1 MAPAGDDLQHW
12 DVLPSPPMREELN
25 LYHADLYRP
34 PAIGTPDPITLV
46 GQPDTGSRRF
56 RTSARIIPTVLAM
69 GIVGMGWADPHVV
82 WMIVIGV
89 VTASIVPALLVIDG
103 RRRMWKQ
110 PRLEV
115 NGEEFTVTDVEGV
128 THKVAWSDVERLH
141 LASVNEEGTETVHLT
156 WGSSGAGV
164 VTTANVGNTLDLADV
179 RTAIQTRLPP
189 GLELQSGPRRAA
201 ELG

>member
-1 MAPAGDDLQHW
+1 
-12 DVLPSPPMREELN
+12 
-25 LYHADLYRP
+25 
-34 PAIGTPDPITLV
+34 
-46 GQPDTGSRRF
+46 
-56 RTSARIIPTVLAM
+56 
-69 GIVGMGWADPHVV
+69 
-82 WMIVIGV
+82 
-89 VTASIVPALLVIDG
+89 
-103 RRRMWKQ
+103 MWKQ